1 MEAKG
6 GSGANAGAQSVTRV
20 LTASAVGTIV
30 EWYDFFIYGN
40 AAGLVLAPLFFPQ
53 IDPVAGILASWATY
67 ALGFLV
73 RPVGGLLF
81 GYLGDRVGRKPVMI
95 ATLTLM
101 GVATAAIGLLPT
113 YDQIGIAAPIALL
126 ILRMLQGLGS
136 GAEYA
141 GAILLAGENTR
152 GRRGLFAA
160 VPPASVD
167 VAILVAAGVFS
178 LVSFLPKDQFMAWGW
193 RVPFLLATVAVGIGY
208 YIRRGVMETPEFAK
222 VQTQGKVARMPL
234 LEVIRAQPRGVL
246 VALGIN
252 VIVTLGYVYQ
262 AWSLTYLTKTLGM
275 PQSVALNALMI
286 SAAVGVVGSLLWG
299 KLSDIVGRRPVMIFG
314 SVFTIAF
321 AYPFFWMMDGKD
333 PLMIYIAMTLGLV
346 VGHRAVYAVQ
356 SSYYVDLF
364 RPQYRYSGIAL
375 AREPTLAFISGPLP
389 LVATYL
395 VASVGG
401 AWWPIA
407 LIMIGLSAVTFV
419 ALMFAPA
426 AERERDRQ
434 AAADQS

>member
-1 MEAKG
+1 MATMAIG
-6 GSGANAGAQSVTRV
+6 DRAANGQPSVARV
-20 LTASAVGTIV
+20 LTASAVGTII

-40 AAGLVLAPLFFPQ
+40 AAGLIFAPLFFPQ
-53 IDPVAGILASWATY
+53 IDPVVGVLAAWGTY

-95 ATLTLM
+95 TSLIIM
-101 GVATAAIGLLPT
+101 GVSTALIGLLPT

-126 ILRMLQGLGS
+126 TLRMLQGLGS

-141 GAILLAGENTR
+141 GAVLLAGENTR
-152 GRRGLFAA
+152 ARRGLFAA

-167 VAILVAAGVFS
+167 VAILVAAGVFA
-178 LVSFLPKDQFMAWGW
+178 LVSLLPKEQFMAWGW
-193 RVPFLLATVAVGIGY
+193 RIPFLLAVIAVGVGY
-208 YIRRGVMETPEFAK
+208 YIRRGVTETPEFSA
-222 VQTQGKVARMPL
+222 VQSQGKVARMPL
-234 LEVIRAQPRGVL
+234 FDVIRAQPIGVL

-252 VIVTLGYVYQ
+252 VVVTLGYVYQ

-286 SAAVGVVGSLLWG
+286 SAAIGVVGSLLWG
-299 KLSDIVGRRPVMIFG
+299 ALSDRIGRRAVMIFG
-314 SVFTIAF
+314 SLFTIAF
-321 AYPFFWMMDGKD
+321 AFPFFWMMDGKN
-333 PLMIYIAMTLGLV
+333 PLMVYLAMTLGLV

-364 RPQYRYSGIAL
+364 KPQYRYSGIAL
-375 AREPTLAFISGPLP
+375 AREPTTAFISGPLP
-389 LVATYL
+389 LVATML

-407 LIMIGLSAVTFV
+407 LIMMILGSVTFV
-419 ALMFAPA
+419 ALLFTPA
-426 AERERDRQ
+426 AERERDRLPGIKV
-434 AAADQS
+434 